1 MQLQGRPAN
10 RCMKS
15 DRSTTSQIR
24 TRRPMLGCSSA
35 VRLERRVEWRI
46 IGRFRPCRGRPTTS
60 SSGRFARGGG
70 LRVDNMLMHAVKKNF
85 QTFEE
90 HMLADQPITL
100 SYTYRPRCWLAGG
113 LRDDTERGRSSSTKD
128 LSLTGRTKIFRS
140 ANTLRK
146 SFQGKYLD
154 WMELHELF
162 SFQACCFLACEDR
175 RSTFSSLD

>member
-1 MQLQGRPAN
+1 VFVCSPLGAAGGVANYWPISPMQRETDDEQQR
-10 RCMKS
+10 
-15 DRSTTSQIR
+15 QI
-24 TRRPMLGCSSA
+24 CS
-35 VRLERRVEWRI
+35 R
-46 IGRFRPCRGRPTTS
+46 
-60 SSGRFARGGG
+60 GG

-146 SFQGKYLD
+146 SFQRKYLD